1 MEAREAVIAI
11 VDDDETVRRALRRLV
26 RSLSFQTA
34 DFESGEAFL
43 EHLDT
48 EEPAC
53 ALLDLHM
60 PGLDGLQVLIAM
72 RTRSVAIPTI
82 VITANEQPAMRAR
95 CMDAGAVAY
104 LQKPLDRDVVL
115 STIRAAMAA

>member
-26 RSLSFQTA
+26 QSLSFQTA